1 MKVIV
6 IGGGIFGA
14 STAYH
19 LVRLGAQVTIIDSAG
34 TGRATAAGAGIVC
47 PWLSASIDAAYYAI
61 ASASGAY
68 YPKLVDDLRSDGETD
83 LGYRMVGSI
92 VIPADSA
99 DLDEAEQ
106 RLASRRANAPEMGAV
121 RRLSPEHAVAL
132 FPPLRR
138 DLPGLHIA
146 GTARVDGRRMAAALL
161 RATQR
166 RGGTLVEASVEQ
178 LMLTNG
184 RVTGVSVAGKLIGAD
199 AVVVAAGA
207 WAPPLLAP
215 LGLRLNVTAQRGQIV
230 HLRLGGVETGAWPVL
245 QPMNSYYLLAFDD
258 SRVVV
263 GATREFNTGFDYRVT
278 AGGLAEVLTVGLTF
292 APGLA
297 QAEIIETRIG
307 FRPMAFDNRPML
319 GVVDGFGGL
328 AIGNGLGP
336 SGLTIGPYAGKL
348 LAEAT
353 LGRDTALDLAPYA
366 PFRDQD

>member
-1 MKVIV
+1 
-6 IGGGIFGA
+6 
-14 STAYH
+14 
-19 LVRLGAQVTIIDSAG
+19 
-34 TGRATAAGAGIVC
+34 
-47 PWLSASIDAAYYAI
+47 
-61 ASASGAY
+61 
-68 YPKLVDDLRSDGETD
+68 
-83 LGYRMVGSI
+83 
-92 VIPADSA
+92 
-99 DLDEAEQ
+99 
-106 RLASRRANAPEMGAV
+106 
-121 RRLSPEHAVAL
+121 
-132 FPPLRR
+132 
-138 DLPGLHIA
+138 
-146 GTARVDGRRMAAALL
+146 
-161 RATQR
+161 
-166 RGGTLVEASVEQ
+166 
-178 LMLTNG
+178 MLTNG